1 MAARTC
7 AASRFCSPP
16 FYSGAAVSGAGL
28 GLVALVLTG
37 NLILLA
43 IFSGSENFVSR
54 FDEIGHDLDAHG

>member
-1 MAARTC
+1 MAAVMC

-16 FYSGAAVSGAGL
+16 FYSRAVVSGAEL

-54 FDEIGHDLDAHG
+54 FDEVGHDLDDQG